1 MSALRVFSASLR
13 YFRDHALQE
22 VRQDT
27 GRGAGQ
33 EVHWVVTVPA
43 IWRQQAKQFM
53 REAAYQAGLASPEQ
67 PHLLTIA
74 LEPEAASIYCR
85 QVVPDRL
92 LDFCT
97 LTVSSCG
104 PGS

>member
-1 MSALRVFSASLR
+1 MQVFAASLR

-22 VRQDT
+22 VRQYR

-85 QVVPDRL
+85 QVVPVRL
-92 LDFCT
+92 PACC
-97 LTVSSCG
+97 TVSSCG